1 MERRWTARAPIYI
14 DVGLFFH
21 GQEISV
27 CKTRD
32 IGLGG
37 VFLES
42 DQPLLPKEAQVEL
55 IFMLGSGEQR
65 IKHRIRAKV
74 ARLAGEGMGLVF
86 RDFDAT
92 AFRSLQE
99 VLRHKEKDGVET
111 PH

>member
-1 MERRWTARAPIYI
+1 MERRWTDRAPIYL
-14 DVGLFFH
+14 DVGLFSQ

-37 VFLES
+37 VFLECAH
-42 DQPLLPKEAQVEL
+42 PLLPQEAQVEL
-55 IFMLGSGEQR
+55 IFMLGSGAHR
-65 IKHRIRAKV
+65 IKHKIRAKV
-74 ARLAGEGMGLVF
+74 ARLTKEGMGLVF

-99 VLRHKEKDGVET
+99 VLRHKEAAET

>member
-1 MERRWTARAPIYI
+1 MERRWTARAPIYL
-14 DVGLFFH
+14 DVGLFFQ
-21 GQEISV
+21 GKEISV

-42 DQPLLPKEAQVEL
+42 AQPLLPKEAQVEL
-55 IFMLGSGEQR
+55 IFMLGSGAQR
-65 IKHRIRAKV
+65 IKHKIRAKV
-74 ARLAGEGMGLVF
+74 ARLAEEGMGLVF

-99 VLRHKEKDGVET
+99 VMRHKESVET

>member
-1 MERRWTARAPIYI
+1 MERRWTARAPIYL

-42 DQPLLPKEAQVEL
+42 AQPLLPKEAQVEL

-65 IKHRIRAKV
+65 IKHKIRAKV
-74 ARLAGEGMGLVF
+74 ARLTEEGMGLVF

-99 VLRHKEKDGVET
+99 VMRHKEKDGVEM